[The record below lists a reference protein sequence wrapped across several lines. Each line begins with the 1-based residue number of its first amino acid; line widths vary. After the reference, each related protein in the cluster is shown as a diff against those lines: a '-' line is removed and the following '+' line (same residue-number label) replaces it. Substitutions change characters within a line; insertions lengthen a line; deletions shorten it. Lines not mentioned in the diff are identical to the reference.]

1 MLSGL
6 FQEAQ
11 TENESQREPP
21 NCPILCEG
29 EIRPN
34 VRWRRIRNGGTEP
47 MNGIQH
53 GMQEV
58 NVQNQ
63 DVAAWLEEAVPR
75 LVRELVPERILLF
88 GSWARKTATRRSDID
103 VCVIWNT
110 DRSPLER
117 IGRVLELLSDAP
129 RPVEPVVYTPEEWE
143 RMRDH
148 VPFVRRIDKE
158 GKVLYERRAV
168 VEGREGAW
176 GSGGVGE

>member
-1 MLSGL
+1 
-6 FQEAQ
+6 
-11 TENESQREPP
+11 
-21 NCPILCEG
+21 
-29 EIRPN
+29 
-34 VRWRRIRNGGTEP
+34 